1 MMGVHLPI
9 VPLAFSKAQ
18 GNQFI
23 LNSKKYTIIPN

>member
-1 MMGVHLPI
+1 MMGFHLPI

-23 LNSKKYTIIPN
+23 LNSKENTIVPN